1 MASLEIYNLQAR
13 NSKIYIVHN
22 LEGRNSKIYI
32 VHNLE
37 GRAPPKRFTPD
48 GRQRRSRAVV
58 RVLTCQ
64 SDVTVVLYLID
75 ILLIV
80 DLIDVLFCTV
90 LVCGPIIRCE
100 IDQVN
105 G

>member
-1 MASLEIYNLQAR
+1 MASLDIYNLQA
-13 NSKIYIVHN
+13 
-22 LEGRNSKIYI
+22 RNSKIYI

-48 GRQRRSRAVV
+48 GRHRRSRAVV